1 MKSVLGL
8 LNLTGSDI
16 IKEISVKRPLA
27 SQPFAGK
34 FRLMDFSLS
43 AMVNAGVD
51 TVGLILPF
59 HSRSILDHVRSAKEW
74 NLAHKQR
81 GLFYLPVDEEDE
93 VLSPQTGDI
102 RTYHK
107 NLRYVEFD
115 TRRYLLLAG
124 CDVVCNIDYER
135 VLHFHRRHNADI
147 TLVYK
152 VLAEESPGEG
162 YRLTNKDSGRIT
174 GMEKVAEGRQGEAL
188 FLGSLLMDRELFIKM
203 VRGAYEM
210 GPLRSFNEVLA
221 RNVSSLRVFG
231 FSHEGYAKR
240 INSLG
245 SYYQANMDM
254 LRQENWR
261 EIFHRERRVF
271 TKIKDEAPAKY
282 MEAAKIT
289 NSLVANGCVIEGTVE
304 NSILFRKVRV
314 GRNAV
319 IRNSIIMQNTNIGEE
334 AFLNYVVCDKDRDI
348 QQEAV
353 LEGSK
358 EEPLCIVKYEV
369 L

>member
-1 MKSVLGL
+1 MKSILGL
-8 LNLTGSDI
+8 INLTGSDML
-16 IKEISVKRPLA
+16 KEISTKRPLA

-81 GLFYLPVDEEDE
+81 GLFYLPVDEEE
-93 VLSPQTGDI
+93 EILNPQQSDI

-107 NLRYVEFD
+107 NLRYVELD
-115 TRRYLLLAG
+115 SRRYLLLAG
-124 CDVVCNIDYER
+124 CDVICNIDYEK

-147 TLVYK
+147 TMVYK
-152 VLAEESPGEG
+152 VMEEDSPGSG
-162 YRLTNKDSGRIT
+162 YRITNRDSGRIT
-174 GMEKVAEGRQGEAL
+174 GMEKVEGGKQGEAL
-188 FLGSLLMDRELFIKM
+188 FLGSLLIDCELFIKM
-203 VRGAYEM
+203 VRCAYELD
-210 GPLRSFNEVLA
+210 PLKSFNEVLA
-221 RNVSSLRVFG
+221 RNVGSLRVFG
-231 FSHEGYAKR
+231 FPYEGYAKR
-240 INSLG
+240 INSLS

-254 LRQENWR
+254 LHQENWR
-261 EIFHRERRVF
+261 EIFNRDRRIF

-282 MEAAKIT
+282 MEAAKVN
-289 NSLVANGCVIEGTVE
+289 NSLIANGCIIEGTVE
-304 NSILFRKVRV
+304 NSILFRKVRI

-319 IRNSIIMQNTNIGEE
+319 IRNSIIMQNTTVGED

-348 QQEAV
+348 QQEAI
-353 LEGSK
+353 LEGTK